1 MQIKNQKQTEQTL
14 IEEQLIKV
22 KKAMEDTIQKK
33 QTEKQELN
41 KSTEEYERRIIDL
54 QSEYNAIK
62 DDIKPVQRQIALIQ
76 KENNEKLEEIRKI
89 ADELQKLSKQI
100 EDPVTSA
107 ANKEA
112 LLRERKLQANKG
124 NALENNRRD
133 WLNRRNKAIN
143 ESIVT
148 EMRKILGQI
157 QDKVE
162 AYARDNDVDMI
173 LDKSAR
179 GTTQTLFLVF
189 AKDQFDITASL
200 LDTLN
205 KDGGEATEEEAK

>member
-1 MQIKNQKQTEQTL
+1 MTKFLKPIIVSLSVAIFSVGSVTADEIKKVATVDMKKLFDQYHLTKGAQE
-14 IEEQLIKV
+14 KV
-22 KKAMEDTIQKK
+22 KANQ
-33 QTEKQELN
+33 
-41 KSTEEYERRIIDL
+41 
-54 QSEYNAIK
+54 A
-62 DDIKPVQRQIALIQ
+62 VIQ
-76 KENNEKLEEIRKI
+76 KENNEKLEGIRKI
-89 ADELQKLSKQI
+89 ADDLRKLSKQI

-107 ANKEA
+107 SNKEK
-112 LLRERKLQANKG
+112 LLRERQHLANRG

-162 AYARDNDVDMI
+162 AFARDNDVDMI

-179 GTTQTLFLVF
+179 GTTQTHFLVF
-189 AKDQFDITASL
+189 AKDKFDITASL
-200 LDTLN
+200 LETLN
-205 KDGGEATEEEAK
+205 KDAASAK

>member
-1 MQIKNQKQTEQTL
+1 MTKLLKPLFITLSIAIFSMGTATANEIKKVATVDMKKLFDEYHLTKGAQE
-14 IEEQLIKV
+14 KV
-22 KKAMEDTIQKK
+22 KANQ
-33 QTEKQELN
+33 
-41 KSTEEYERRIIDL
+41 
-54 QSEYNAIK
+54 A
-62 DDIKPVQRQIALIQ
+62 VIQ

-107 ANKEA
+107 ANKEK

-200 LDTLN
+200 LETLN
-205 KDGGEATEEEAK
+205 KDGADRKSVV